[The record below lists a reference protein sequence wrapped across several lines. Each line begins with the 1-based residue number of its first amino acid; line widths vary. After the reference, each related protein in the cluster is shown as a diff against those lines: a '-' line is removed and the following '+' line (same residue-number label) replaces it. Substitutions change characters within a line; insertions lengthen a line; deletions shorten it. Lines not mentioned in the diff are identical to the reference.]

1 MVSAIVEDAIR
12 GLAGRRL
19 RVSFELRDLE
29 PEEAAAAAQPPSE
42 DEIVARFVTEFDA
55 EEIVP
60 DPDDEKEGE
69 A

>member
-1 MVSAIVEDAIR
+1 MLRQR
-12 GLAGRRL
+12 GLAGRPL
-19 RVSFELRDLE
+19 RVSFELRDLD
-29 PEEAAAAAQPPSE
+29 PEDAEAVARPPSE
-42 DEIVARFVTEFDA
+42 DEIVERFVTEFDA